1 MIDVQTVRCPD
12 CGHSFDFSS
21 YVGEE
26 PLDSNVRLTK
36 KLAQR
41 TSWEELE
48 TEICSGRAA
57 LCLDVGD
64 KLEFELKNGK
74 KVSVEVA
81 AVNPYG
87 DNVAFSFANV
97 LQNGAMN
104 STDTNRG
111 GFCESK
117 MADILEKEILPLLPD
132 ELAEVITPRKI
143 TQKLSVSSSSGRNER
158 IFERECKLWLPSY
171 TEVFGYHERY
181 SGCDIGDVRFPLF
194 ATRRGRTKYTLDD
207 DLSNWWLRSPI
218 VGSSANFWYVYSNG
232 GGGGYGSASGV
243 LGVCPCFII
252 GEKPEVKVEE

>member
-1 MIDVQTVRCPD
+1 MIDVQTVKCPD
-12 CGHSFDFSS
+12 CGHSFDFYS

-36 KLAQR
+36 KLVQR
-41 TSWEELE
+41 TSWEELGA
-48 TEICSGRAA
+48 EICSGRAT

-87 DNVAFSFANV
+87 DNVAFSFTNV

-132 ELAEVITPRKI
+132 DLVEVITPRKI
-143 TQKLSVSSSSGRNER
+143 TQKLSIVDSSGRRIER
-158 IFERECKLWLPSY
+158 LFERECKLWLPSY
-171 TEVFGYHERY
+171 TEVFGHHERY
-181 SGCDIGDVRFPLF
+181 SGCDIGDIRFPLF

-207 DLSNWWLRSPI
+207 DLSYWWLRSPN
-218 VGSSANFWYVYSNG
+218 VGYSTYFWYVNSY
-232 GGGGYGSASGV
+232 GYGSYSGASSV
-243 LGVCPCFII
+243 NGVCPCFII
-252 GEKPEVKVEE
+252 GRKPESKVDE

>member
-1 MIDVQTVRCPD
+1 MIDVQTVKCPD

-36 KLAQR
+36 KLVQR
-41 TSWEELE
+41 TSWEELDA
-48 TEICSGRAA
+48 EICEGRAA

-74 KVSVEVA
+74 KVFVEVA
-81 AVNPYG
+81 ALNPYG

-97 LQNGAMN
+97 LQDAVMN
-104 STDTNRG
+104 PTDTNRG
-111 GFCESK
+111 GFCQSK

-132 ELAEVITPRKI
+132 DLVRIITPRKI
-143 TQKLSVSSSSGRNER
+143 TQKLYVSSSSGRVER

-171 TEVFGYHERY
+171 TEVFGRHERY
-181 SGCDIGDVRFPLF
+181 SECDIGDVRFPLF

-207 DLSNWWLRSPI
+207 DLSYWWLRSPV
-218 VGSSANFWYVYSNG
+218 VGNSTNFWGVSSNG
-232 GGGGYGSASGV
+232 YGNSNGASYV
-243 LGVCPCFII
+243 NGVCPCFII
-252 GEKPEVKVEE
+252 GEQPGIKVKE

>member
-1 MIDVQTVRCPD
+1 MIDVQTVKCPD
-12 CGHSFDFSS
+12 CGRSFDFSN

-36 KLAQR
+36 KLVQR

-48 TEICSGRAA
+48 TEICAGRAA

-64 KLEFELKNGK
+64 NLEFELKNGK

-97 LQNGAMN
+97 LQDAVMN
-104 STDTNRG
+104 SANTNRG

-117 MADILEKEILPLLPD
+117 MADLLEKEILPLMPD
-132 ELAEVITPRKI
+132 DLIKVITPRKI
-143 TQKLSVSSSSGRNER
+143 TQKLSVSSSSGRSER

-171 TEVFGYHERY
+171 TEVFGHHERY
-181 SGCDIGDVRFPLF
+181 SGCDVGDIRFPLF
-194 ATRRGRTKYTLDD
+194 STRRGRTKYTLDD
-207 DLSNWWLRSPI
+207 DLSLWWLRSPL
-218 VGSSANFWYVYSNG
+218 VGHSTCFWLVYNAGNDNYAGASNAN
-232 GGGGYGSASGV
+232 
-243 LGVCPCFII
+243 GVCPCFII
-252 GEKPEVKVEE
+252 GKKPEVKVEE